1 MNNQVS
7 IAGQSLHPTQKYLAG
22 APLSCADHNDAENP
36 HSCVSAA
43 PFDQQATIR
52 LETSLALPADLSS
65 SVDVQS
71 EPEIHD
77 KDDID
82 HPSMSEGQWRYANH
96 LSGADAHLQESA
108 GQCRCDNQF
117 GHASGFALLDD
128 DGQRKAETQ
137 NQISEVVT
145 PNYRDQ
151 ETIASIKALYKQ
163 RNDII
168 RAHGN
173 LTRQV
178 TSICYH
184 AAGFNTFLPEKE
196 RAAAMKAGNRLLAAL
211 KINDPAAETVFDSA
225 GYLLGVIERSEFDKQ
240 KHLVEKK
247 MAVAVGSL
255 DMDFFIEEV
264 RGFSHTQLAN
274 IIGEAG
280 DIANYGTVSRLW
292 KRMGLAV
299 IDGVRQSKQTDKSNA
314 LDHGYNPSRRSAMW
328 NIGET
333 IIKAQVRNIK
343 DEDGNK
349 TDESSAIGYLGQVY
363 LDRKKDYA
371 ARHPEKSKAHIHND
385 AKRYMEKRL
394 LKMLWQAWNK

>member
-7 IAGQSLHPTQKYLAG
+7 IAGQSLHSTQKYLAG
-22 APLSCADHNDAENP
+22 DPLSCADHNDAENP

-43 PFDQQATIR
+43 PLDQQAMIAVKPE
-52 LETSLALPADLSS
+52 LPMPADLSS
-65 SVDVQS
+65 SVDVQ
-71 EPEIHD
+71 EKHEAK
-77 KDDID
+77 KDIDVD
-82 HPSMSEGQWRYANH
+82 HPSMSEGHYPVVIRPA
-96 LSGADAHLQESA
+96 SADAHIQESA
-108 GQCRCDNQF
+108 VHCAAEIQRKN
-117 GHASGFALLDD
+117 ASGFDLSDD

-145 PNYRDQ
+145 PHYRDV

-211 KINDPAAETVFDSA
+211 KIGDPAAETVFDSA

-240 KHLVEKK
+240 KHLIEKK

-255 DMDFFIEEV
+255 DMDLFIKEV

-280 DIANYGTVSRLW
+280 DISNYGTVSRLW

-299 IDGVRQSKQTDKSNA
+299 IDGVRQSKQTDKSKA

-349 TDESSAIGYLGQVY
+349 TGESSAIGYFGQVY

-371 ARHPEKSKAHIHND
+371 ASHPEKSKAHIHND